1 VQGEQLTKEQ
11 TMNAS
16 ERVGD
21 WLGGFPK
28 NPKQNPITR
37 IPGEEAKRL
46 AILNGCAEHHT
57 RINPPGT
64 LTEAFFSTNPAQSH
78 LVVVVAK
85 NMSGHVSY
93 SGLWIDASVTEESVI
108 MFMGGFSEFISL
120 AMQRGGVP
128 AKIELLSMNK
138 ERN

>member
-1 VQGEQLTKEQ
+1 
-11 TMNAS
+11 MNAN

-28 NPKQNPITR
+28 NPSNNQGANQNPITR

-46 AILNGCAEHHT
+46 AFLNGCAEHHT

-64 LTEAFFSTNPAQSH
+64 ITEAFFSTNPAQQH

-85 NMSGHVSY
+85 NMSGQVSY
-93 SGLWIDASVTEESVI
+93 SGLWIDASVSEESVI
-108 MFMGGFSEFISL
+108 MFMGGFSEFVSL

-128 AKIELLSMNK
+128 PKWSCFP
-138 ERN
+138 